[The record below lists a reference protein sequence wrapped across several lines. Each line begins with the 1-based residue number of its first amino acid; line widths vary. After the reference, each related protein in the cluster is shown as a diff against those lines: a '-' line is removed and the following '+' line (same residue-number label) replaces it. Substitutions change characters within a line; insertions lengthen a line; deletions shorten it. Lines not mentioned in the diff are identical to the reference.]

1 MDISDITPRVSGVNV
16 GRITNMIGE
25 DGVMALKLIGAN
37 SSELFVRD
45 VMNGIVK
52 LAKDGALASSGQFGT
67 VIQQNPITVSP
78 GSSDVTE
85 SGL

>member
-1 MDISDITPRVSGVNV
+1 
-16 GRITNMIGE
+16 MIGE
-25 DGVMALKLIGAN
+25 DGVIALKLIGAN

-45 VMNGIVK
+45 VISGIVK
-52 LAKDGALASSGQFGT
+52 LAKDGALPSSVQFGT
-67 VIQQNPITVSP
+67 VIQQNPLSVSP